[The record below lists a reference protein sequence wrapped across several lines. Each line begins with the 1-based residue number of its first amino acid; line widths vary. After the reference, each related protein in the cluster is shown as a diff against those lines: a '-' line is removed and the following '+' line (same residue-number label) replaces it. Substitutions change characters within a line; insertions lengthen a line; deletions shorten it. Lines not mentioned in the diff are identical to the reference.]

1 MPNMKNLRIAAPYY
15 KPYWIP
21 FTAGLLIVLA
31 SSAIT
36 SVIPWVLR
44 RAIDAIGAGAPMST
58 IWKLSGIIVLA
69 AIVGGAFRYGMRELM
84 NGVSRWME
92 YDLRND
98 LFKHLETLD
107 AAYFA
112 QTRTGDIMAR
122 LTNDLSAVRM
132 AVGPAVMYLANTI
145 TGGLFALYF
154 MLRIDVKL
162 TLLALLPTLFLPVL
176 TIKMGKAIHDR
187 FEAVQEHFSTLTTR
201 AQENLTGARIVRA
214 YRQEAA
220 EVARFG
226 TINDQYLALNM
237 SLVRLWG
244 TLNPLFAFFGGLG
257 AVIVLGVGGA
267 LTIKGTITVVSFVAF
282 GMYLTML
289 TWPMI
294 ALGWVVNLF
303 QRGDASMGRL
313 AEILVVRPTING
325 DEPRQHLPPTKTG
338 RTIEFRN
345 VGFHY
350 PSTTPGEPRWVLR
363 NVSFT
368 VPAGATFGVV
378 GATGSGKSALIDL
391 IPRMYDP
398 QESLLFSDTI
408 GSNLSYGTS
417 GITQTGEW
425 AAGIA
430 QLHQT
435 IDQFPGRYETVLG
448 ERGINLSGGQK
459 QRASLARA
467 LAKKPSIV
475 LLDDALSAVD
485 THTEAEILRA
495 LREALAGRTAL
506 IASHRISAIRDASW
520 IILLDHG
527 SLLEHDDPR
536 GIAYRAY
543 AVRRDERRSPRQG
556 FAQRP
561 ENLRFGVRVD
571 SRQRVIEQHDTRLL
585 CERSRE
591 RGALLLTTGQ
601 IDSALAG
608 DRLVA
613 AGKLV
618 DRLMELRNARR
629 PFPGL
634 CNPARSVREVRSD
647 GVAEEK
653 AFLRHESD
661 VLPQLRRH
669 DVLRR
674 NAVDE
679 NLAFLRIVH
688 SRNQVDKRALPASG
702 RADHAERCS
711 RGHGEADVA
720 QDPARLARGG
730 RRIVKPDVPKLD
742 GAARFGG
749 RQMLTRL
756 ITVDGRANHEDLS
769 QTPHRRIAALK

>member
-1 MPNMKNLRIAAPYY
+1 MPYMKNLRIAAPYY
-15 KPYWIP
+15 KPYWIS
-21 FTAGLLIVLA
+21 FTTGLLIVLA

-44 RAIDAIGAGAPMST
+44 RAIDAISTGAPISSV
-58 IWKLSGIIVLA
+58 WKLSGLIVLA
-69 AIVGGAFRYGMRELM
+69 AIVGGGFRYGMREIM
-84 NGVSRWME
+84 NGVSRKME

-98 LFKHLETLD
+98 LFMHLETLD

-122 LTNDLSAVRM
+122 LTNDLSAVRT

-145 TGGLFALYF
+145 TGAVFALYF
-154 MLRIDVKL
+154 MLRIDVRL

-201 AQENLTGARIVRA
+201 AQENLSGARIVRA

-220 EVARFG
+220 EIARFG
-226 TINDQYLALNM
+226 AINDQYLALNM

-257 AVIVLGVGGA
+257 AVIVLGAGGA
-267 LTIKGTITVVSFVAF
+267 LAIRGTISVGSFVAF
-282 GMYLTML
+282 GLYLTML

-313 AEILVVRPTING
+313 AEILDVRPSIKG
-325 DEPRQHLPPTKTG
+325 EEPRQHLPPAALG

-350 PSTTPGEPRWVLR
+350 PSDAPGEPRWVLR

-368 VPAGATFGVV
+368 VPAGSTFGIV

-398 QESLLFSDTI
+398 QEGEILIDGVPTRNVVPAELRQDIGFVPQESLLFSDTI

-417 GITQTGEW
+417 GLTETGEW
-425 AAGIA
+425 AAGVA
-430 QLHQT
+430 QLDET
-435 IDQFPGRYETVLG
+435 IDKFPGRYETILG

-520 IILLDHG
+520 IIVLEKGAVVEQGRHPELMALRGRYWSLLRRQQLLD
-527 SLLEHDDPR
+527 SVESD
-536 GIAYRAY
+536 
-543 AVRRDERRSPRQG
+543 
-556 FAQRP
+556 
-561 ENLRFGVRVD
+561 
-571 SRQRVIEQHDTRLL
+571 
-585 CERSRE
+585 
-591 RGALLLTTGQ
+591 
-601 IDSALAG
+601 ALAT
-608 DRLVA
+608 
-613 AGKLV
+613 
-618 DRLMELRNARR
+618 
-629 PFPGL
+629 
-634 CNPARSVREVRSD
+634 
-647 GVAEEK
+647 
-653 AFLRHESD
+653 D
-661 VLPQLRRH
+661 V
-669 DVLRR
+669 
-674 NAVDE
+674 
-679 NLAFLRIVH
+679 I
-688 SRNQVDKRALPASG
+688 AST
-702 RADHAERCS
+702 
-711 RGHGEADVA
+711 
-720 QDPARLARGG
+720 
-730 RRIVKPDVPKLD
+730 I
-742 GAARFGG
+742 
-749 RQMLTRL
+749 
-756 ITVDGRANHEDLS
+756 
-769 QTPHRRIAALK
+769 

>member
-1 MPNMKNLRIAAPYY
+1 MPYMKNLRIAAPYY
-15 KPYWIP
+15 KPYWIS
-21 FTAGLLIVLA
+21 FTTGLLIVLA

-44 RAIDAIGAGAPMST
+44 RAIDAISTGAPISSV
-58 IWKLSGIIVLA
+58 WKLSGLIVLA
-69 AIVGGAFRYGMRELM
+69 AIVGGGFRYGMREIM
-84 NGVSRWME
+84 NGVSRKME

-98 LFKHLETLD
+98 LFMHLETLD

-122 LTNDLSAVRM
+122 LTNDLSAVRT

-145 TGGLFALYF
+145 TGAVFALYF
-154 MLRIDVKL
+154 MLRIDVRL

-201 AQENLTGARIVRA
+201 AQENLSGARIVRA

-220 EVARFG
+220 EIARFG
-226 TINDQYLALNM
+226 AINDQYLALNM

-257 AVIVLGVGGA
+257 AVVVLGAGGA
-267 LTIKGTITVVSFVAF
+267 LAIRGTISVGSFVAF
-282 GMYLTML
+282 GLYLTML

-313 AEILVVRPTING
+313 AEILNVRPSING
-325 DEPRQHLPPTKTG
+325 EEPRQHLPPAALG

-350 PSTTPGEPRWVLR
+350 PSDAPGEPRWVLR

-368 VPAGATFGVV
+368 VPAGSTFGIV

-398 QESLLFSDTI
+398 QEGEILIDGVPTRNVVPAELRQDIGFVPQESLLFSDTI

-417 GITQTGEW
+417 GLTETGEW
-425 AAGIA
+425 AAGVA
-430 QLHQT
+430 QLDET
-435 IDQFPGRYETVLG
+435 IDKFPGRYETILG

-520 IILLDHG
+520 IIVLEKGAVVEQGRHPELMALRGRYWSLLRRQQLLD
-527 SLLEHDDPR
+527 SVESD
-536 GIAYRAY
+536 
-543 AVRRDERRSPRQG
+543 
-556 FAQRP
+556 
-561 ENLRFGVRVD
+561 
-571 SRQRVIEQHDTRLL
+571 
-585 CERSRE
+585 
-591 RGALLLTTGQ
+591 
-601 IDSALAG
+601 ALAT
-608 DRLVA
+608 
-613 AGKLV
+613 
-618 DRLMELRNARR
+618 
-629 PFPGL
+629 
-634 CNPARSVREVRSD
+634 
-647 GVAEEK
+647 
-653 AFLRHESD
+653 D
-661 VLPQLRRH
+661 VT
-669 DVLRR
+669 
-674 NAVDE
+674 
-679 NLAFLRIVH
+679 
-688 SRNQVDKRALPASG
+688 AST
-702 RADHAERCS
+702 
-711 RGHGEADVA
+711 
-720 QDPARLARGG
+720 
-730 RRIVKPDVPKLD
+730 I
-742 GAARFGG
+742 
-749 RQMLTRL
+749 
-756 ITVDGRANHEDLS
+756 
-769 QTPHRRIAALK
+769 